1 MGANPMRDRT
11 PERTI
16 LEPAQI
22 NEVAAAVLTL
32 ARELWTVRDRL
43 TILEAVLEKHGIDA
57 AAEIDGF
64 DVAPALQTQLDA
76 ERDRMIGALA
86 AAFAGEA

>member
-1 MGANPMRDRT
+1 MRDRT
-11 PERTI
+11 PPRTI

-22 NEVAAAVLTL
+22 NEVAAAVLALGREMWTL
-32 ARELWTVRDRL
+32 RDRL
-43 TILEAVLEKHGIDA
+43 TILEAVLERHGIDA

-64 DVAPALQTQLDA
+64 DVDPALQSRLDA

-86 AAFAGEA
+86 AAFAGDA